1 MKKKSL
7 ILATAFAM
15 ALGVGVAVGAHQSKA
30 GVKEVEADSYNV
42 YFNINGKS
50 NLKQGNE
57 RYAAYVWNAS
67 NTASNAWVDLGNV
80 GGDIYGATVDKTT
93 YNSIIFARMNGSN
106 PTNSW
111 DNKWDQSNDLSLTN
125 STVYFRATSES
136 TGGNFSCEAY
146 TPVYGLVGDVIGWGN
161 DVDMA
166 INGVEASV
174 TQTLAE
180 NESVK
185 IRADKDWA
193 VSYGYSSLS
202 GESKALFNDDGG
214 NIKAKAAGTY
224 TFTLNFATGIIEAS
238 LNVTK
243 YTVHVYIN
251 GTERG
256 TGEEIVEGSLPVA
269 PEIHY
274 GESFTGWFSDSE
286 CTKGNEVSAI
296 TSNTTVY
303 GKVITAP
310 SIYYSA
316 NLSFAGFTG
325 EKTYLY
331 AWTGSEYNHE
341 WPGVEIDPTSF
352 AVPSSASFIV
362 NDGVGHQT
370 VDVEQSGVNN
380 DELVVANTF
389 DGEGHNEVVWKSTI
403 DKPEATGYYISGLE
417 DKWDYAHAIKMNN
430 TIDPQPGEDVAV
442 SGKLH
447 FEVEDQIRVRS
458 YYEDRYP
465 FDQWA
470 NAGDDFSKIDYGKKT
485 GDNFEFTKEGDYI
498 IYAKYED
505 DAFKFYVGEYNEPDI
520 PTKEGYYICGLDGF
534 RYENATE
541 MTSVV
546 NPGEGEN
553 VAYYMNLSV
562 KANDEIIVRS
572 YFEDQE
578 PKDRWSEPGDDFSKI
593 DYGERDGNNFKFLK
607 DGYYDIYAKYV
618 GENFRFFVAQHV
630 ESHSVALTAVLFNG
644 KVSEGTQDLAPQI
657 AYEGQEFEPE
667 LAREGYVLLAT
678 YTDEEMEHVYVPAEI
693 KSDDVHLYA
702 KYMKVGFYVIAE
714 KDNWKLEEAL
724 PMNTAGIADTN
735 KAEAYLNVKENELYS
750 FVEYKADGTMA
761 GQSGLGEGVDPLLAT
776 YDATEGGRVKF
787 LKDASVAVYFGK
799 DNNIYLNEGLVA
811 FLTNFKSDVGG
822 VCLTLDPKASEEQ
835 KAAYMTALKAAWGR
849 QAVAFNNLTAD
860 EKAEFNKET
869 HDESIKVLYEE
880 MTAMYDY
887 IIHKYGTSEFNDFI
901 WNQDVKAVG
910 NSMPELS
917 TDSNVMLIVIISISA
932 VSVASLGALLIL
944 KKKKRK

>member
-1 MKKKSL
+1 MKKGL
-7 ILATAFAM
+7 IFATTLAM

-30 GVKEVEADSYNV
+30 GVKEVKADSVKLYVEIDSSMSWWQSDGAETHAHCWGGSAASTEWPGAKMTLVEGETNV
-42 YFNINGKS
+42 YSVDIDSGYTSLIITRVNPANGDVWNRSSVDQGTPINLPADYTVANCFKLEHDGY
-50 NLKQGNE
+50 NDGN
-57 RYAAYVWNAS
+57 YAGTWKLYSGSTPEPEPEKDDPSTEKNMFYVW
-67 NTASNAWVDLGNV
+67 DKDELLGDEPNNV
-80 GGDIYGATVDKTT
+80 K
-93 YNSIIFARMNGSN
+93 
-106 PTNSW
+106 
-111 DNKWDQSNDLSLTN
+111 
-125 STVYFRATSES
+125 
-136 TGGNFSCEAY
+136 
-146 TPVYGLVGDVIGWGN
+146 VYGFG
-161 DVDMA
+161 
-166 INGVEASV
+166 
-174 TQTLAE
+174 Q
-180 NESVK
+180 
-185 IRADKDWA
+185 AD
-193 VSYGYSSLS
+193 
-202 GESKALFNDDGG
+202 
-214 NIKAKAAGTY
+214 NIK
-224 TFTLNFATGIIEAS
+224 EM
-238 LNVTK
+238 
-243 YTVHVYIN
+243 
-251 GTERG
+251 
-256 TGEEIVEGSLPVA
+256 
-269 PEIHY
+269 
-274 GESFTGWFSDSE
+274 
-286 CTKGNEVSAI
+286 
-296 TSNTTVY
+296 
-303 GKVITAP
+303 
-310 SIYYSA
+310 
-316 NLSFAGFTG
+316 
-325 EKTYLY
+325 
-331 AWTGSEYNHE
+331 E
-341 WPGVEIDPTSF
+341 WPGVHSNDYASVSTFTLGETSVYKVELSVSYPQF
-352 AVPSSASFIV
+352 ILNDGEHQTDDITLGSHVGEVLLPSSTESSWQSASDFT
-362 NDGVGHQT
+362 NPPA
-370 VDVEQSGVNN
+370 SN
-380 DELVVANTF
+380 
-389 DGEGHNEVVWKSTI
+389 
-403 DKPEATGYYISGLE
+403 GYYILGDNTSSWTFTGATKLGEGDE
-417 DKWDYAHAIKMNN
+417 DNLAVLTNFAVTKDNQYKIKSYFDKVTAWFNYHDGEEETSFNYVAPDSNPKNIYLSKDGTFYVTDYIAPV
-430 TIDPQPGEDVAV
+430 DPDVPEHNGYYVVGSKSEWKYAGAAELTGGEDEENYAKLLNYTVAKDEAFKV
-442 SGKLH
+442 K
-447 FEVEDQIRVRS
+447 
-458 YYEDRYP
+458 
-465 FDQWA
+465 
-470 NAGDDFSKIDYGKKT
+470 
-485 GDNFEFTKEGDYI
+485 
-498 IYAKYED
+498 KYED
-505 DAFKFYVGEYNEPDI
+505 GVETWFAINGDESEAGNYVAETEKAVDIFASKDGKLYVSDHIEPDI

-546 NPGEGEN
+546 DPGEGEN

-644 KVSEGTQDLAPQI
+644 KISEGSQDLAPQI

-776 YDATEGGRVKF
+776 YDETEGGRVKF

-901 WNQDVKAVG
+901 WNQNIKAVG

-917 TDSNVMLIVIISISA
+917 TDSNVMLIVIITISA